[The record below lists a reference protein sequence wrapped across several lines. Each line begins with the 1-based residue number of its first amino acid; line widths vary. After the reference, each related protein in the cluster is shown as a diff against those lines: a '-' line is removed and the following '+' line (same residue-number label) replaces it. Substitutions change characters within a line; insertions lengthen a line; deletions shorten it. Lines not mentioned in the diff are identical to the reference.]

1 MRSKPSKPRGRPP
14 RYVVGED
21 GKPIIGLSLSSQ
33 GRYYATHSKPR
44 ATFGRDFNEALSR
57 FRAWEAKQSADA
69 FIPIRDNR
77 SQSRHPVQLPVA
89 VSKGP
94 VYVPGEIPG
103 RFRAIPEALADKLRS
118 VSEPGL
124 YTLVAD
130 DSFYARCRQLILDE
144 PTKFGERVGIPAI
157 GYLQDLPKPDP
168 PAKLSDCIK
177 EYEGKRRKPSAD
189 EMRKVRQAWKL
200 FETCVKPAK
209 NLQDV
214 TTTEFNRWIDRV
226 FLEYEDGDGSPKT
239 VHHRLKRV
247 FTVLNYCKTSGI
259 DQRNCDRLVSSIR
272 AVELP
277 DLNHEDPNPITR
289 DEFHGLLA
297 AAKGTMW
304 ESMLVVMLNL
314 CYYPIDI
321 RTLTTNAINLDTGVV
336 IFQRAKKNT
345 TRVGILW
352 ERARVLL
359 RQWMDSHITTEYVYL
374 SNYGTPFAA
383 QGLRNSFRRLRKKS
397 GFGPDVTMDRIRDG
411 AYTAAIQ
418 GTGSEKQAKII
429 AGHRFSGETDAYVK
443 RDPRMVIEA
452 CRAIEK
458 FYFD

>member
-21 GKPIIGLSLSSQ
+21 GKPIVGLSLSSQ

-44 ATFGRDFNEALSR
+44 ATFGRDFHEALAK
-57 FRAWEAKQSADA
+57 FRAWQAAKDGEPYAA
-69 FIPIRDNR
+69 IKVNLPLP
-77 SQSRHPVQLPVA
+77 PVQLPPELEPDHFVKQLNA
-89 VSKGP
+89 GRPFEELVEELG
-94 VYVPGEIPG
+94 G
-103 RFRAIPEALADKLRS
+103 RFQLLPQDA
-118 VSEPGL
+118 
-124 YTLVAD
+124 T
-130 DSFYARCRQLILDE
+130 YAWARTELLKNPAR
-144 PTKFGERVGIPAI
+144 FAERVGIPSI

-177 EYEGKRRKPSAD
+177 EYERKRRKPSAD
-189 EMRKVRQAWKL
+189 EMRKVRQAWRL
-200 FETCVKPAK
+200 FESCVKPAK

-259 DQRNCDRLVSSIR
+259 DQRNCDRLVLAIR

-277 DLNHEDPNPITR
+277 DLNHEDPNPISR

-304 ESMLVVMLNL
+304 ESMLMVMLNL

-321 RTLTTNAINLDTGVV
+321 RTLTTNAVNLDTGVV

-352 ERARVLL
+352 ERTRTVL
-359 RQWMDSHITTEYVYL
+359 RQWMGSNVTTEYVYL
-374 SNYGTPFAA
+374 SNYGTPFTA
-383 QGLRNSFRRLRKKS
+383 QGLRHSFRRLRDKS
-397 GFGPDVTMDRIRDG
+397 GLGPEVTMDRIRDG

-418 GTGSEKQAKII
+418 GTESEKQAKII

-443 RDPRMVIEA
+443 RHPHMVIDA